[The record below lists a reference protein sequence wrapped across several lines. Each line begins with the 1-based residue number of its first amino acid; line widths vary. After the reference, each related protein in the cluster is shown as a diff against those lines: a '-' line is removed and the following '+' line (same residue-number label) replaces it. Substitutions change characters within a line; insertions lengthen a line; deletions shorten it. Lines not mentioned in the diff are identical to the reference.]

1 MVFKK
6 VIRKKRRQR
15 KAAKL
20 TKGNGKISKKSVSK

>member
-20 TKGNGKISKKSVSK
+20 TKGNGKVSKKVVVK